1 MANLPLDA
9 LLSNPLR
16 SDIVEIS
23 LIGNVAWLKR
33 GHTSPRGSSFRR
45 HVADILR
52 QRRAVWA
59 RLENGDISMAQAL
72 TALLILHPAYFFP
85 ERG

>member
-1 MANLPLDA
+1 MTNLPLDS

-16 SDIVEIS
+16 TDVAEIN
-23 LIGNVAWLKR
+23 LIGNIAWLKR
-33 GHTSPRGSSFRR
+33 GHASPRGSSFRR

-52 QRRAVWA
+52 QRRDVCY
-59 RLENGDISMAQAL
+59 RLDRGEISMAQSI